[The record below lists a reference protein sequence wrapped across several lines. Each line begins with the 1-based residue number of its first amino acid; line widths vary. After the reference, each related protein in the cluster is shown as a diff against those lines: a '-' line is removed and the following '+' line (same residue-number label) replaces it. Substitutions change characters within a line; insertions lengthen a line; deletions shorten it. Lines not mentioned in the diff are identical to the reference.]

1 MLLASVLIHSYALA
15 EWAAARNFRTD
26 ARSFEGIED
35 WGGRLLAANGRQW
48 SDVEGALRGAVEVAV
63 VRNGFAHADLFLDDK
78 EIARLRTA
86 GASGWKSG
94 QRLDLTYPRLRRY
107 RKRLRS
113 LLNEAGLA

>member
-1 MLLASVLIHSYALA
+1 MELVPPVQ
-15 EWAAARNFRTD
+15 
-26 ARSFEGIED
+26 
-35 WGGRLLAANGRQW
+35 GG
-48 SDVEGALRGAVEVAV
+48 DYTVAV

-86 GASGWKSG
+86 GANGWKSG